1 MHGTDQVHG
10 KFKVFVGALDDDAT
24 PGSLGAQIA
33 AWVAHQGV
41 AAKSIGVEY
50 LEASKKLVLS
60 LGYRN
65 DGDYHPVKL
74 TTAKVGNIGEL
85 GNADTT
91 RLEEAMAKASAA
103 VTDIIC
109 HELYITDEGDLL
121 MVLMSVAG

>member
-1 MHGTDQVHG
+1 MTRAQIHN
-10 KFKVFVGALDDDAT
+10 KFKIFTGSPAADDTLGPLAAEVAAFVREHKV
-24 PGSLGAQIA
+24 S
-33 AWVAHQGV
+33 
-41 AAKSIGVEY
+41 AKSIGVEY
-50 LEASKKLVLS
+50 LESSKKLVLS